1 MTFEK
6 VPVVIDHIEINQ
18 AKSSRFKTFYKCN
31 ENLELD
37 NLWITVYYNKESGE
51 EPKDIKVTKEMVRCL
66 GMQYLEK
73 DTPDGKKNDDWW
85 LASFV
90 INYQNGVEPAYF
102 DVYVHCKYPE
112 GKGFRCCEYWNG
124 VATLQHKHWW
134 D

>member
-1 MTFEK
+1 MT
-6 VPVVIDHIEINQ
+6 VDEINQ
-18 AKSSRFKTFYKCN
+18 AKLSRFKTFYKCN

-85 LASFV
+85 LESFV

-102 DVYVHCKYPE
+102 DVYVHCTYPE

-124 VATLQHKHWW
+124 VATLQHKHW
-134 D
+134 